1 MGINW
6 SKSPKNST
14 KPTALG
20 SSVEG
25 AWKPGANLTI
35 GLGKH
40 DAAPRPHTPWSRPLP
55 VRPPPS
61 ISTCLPAPSLLAVS
75 GVCTSTFPT
84 GATECPAHC
93 VLSTAQAKQRSEG
106 SGPESGHLG
115 ASQSHPRLFL
125 CPVGKLS
132 LPLASV
138 SRGEPS
144 TEMTPVPI
152 WFFHHLGP

>member
-1 MGINW
+1 MSINW
-6 SKSPKNST
+6 SKLPKNST

-35 GLGKH
+35 GFGQH

-55 VRPPPS
+55 VQPPPS

-75 GVCTSTFPT
+75 GVCTSTFPA
-84 GATECPAHC
+84 GATERLAHC

-106 SGPESGHLG
+106 SGRVRPLG
-115 ASQSHPRLFL
+115 ASQSQPRLFL

-138 SRGEPS
+138 SRGEPR

-152 WFFHHLGP
+152 